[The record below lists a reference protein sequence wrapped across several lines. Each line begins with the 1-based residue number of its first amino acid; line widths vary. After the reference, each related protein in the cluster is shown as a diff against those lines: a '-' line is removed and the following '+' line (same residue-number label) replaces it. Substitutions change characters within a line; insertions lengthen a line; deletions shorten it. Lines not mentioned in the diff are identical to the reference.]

1 MFGKASTFEPAK
13 GVVMILE
20 AICNSTLLQSKKEGA
35 QGARVPHAVYSSL
48 GKSVHVPAHAVYSA
62 PQAFCS
68 SRSTAAN
75 GNTAREENGNLRATQ
90 PQALR
95 AAKSQALQA
104 AKPQA
109 QQVARPTS
117 AYAAT
122 FKRIEKK
129 YCLTAEQYEKL
140 LPHIQSNM
148 QPDEYPQTVV
158 SSLYFDTPEN
168 ELISRSLEKPL
179 YKEKLR
185 VRSYGTLQP
194 NGSVLPVS
202 DQVFV
207 ELKKKYKGVVYK
219 RRLAL
224 PKEEA
229 RMFLCGKA
237 KAGVS
242 VLPKGASFQERQVAR
257 EISAFLRRY
266 SRVAPTMITQC
277 VRTAYKQP
285 AGGALRIT
293 FDAQL
298 RAGHPAGDPF
308 LFCMDD
314 SKMNLMRKGQILMEI
329 KCAGGM
335 PLWLVNA
342 LSQNQIYPQS
352 FSKYGTAY
360 EKERKNA

>member
-48 GKSVHVPAHAVYSA
+48 EKSVHMPAHAVYSA
-62 PQAFCS
+62 SHSFCG

-75 GNTAREENGNLRATQ
+75 GNTAREENENLRATHSQVSRATQ
-90 PQALR
+90 PQAQR
-95 AAKSQALQA
+95 AT
-104 AKPQA
+104 
-109 QQVARPTS
+109 RPTS

-140 LPHIQSNM
+140 LPCIQNNM

-158 SSLYFDTPEN
+158 SSLYFDTPDG

-194 NGSVLPVS
+194 NGSILPVS

-224 PKEEA
+224 PKEQA
-229 RMFLCGKA
+229 RVFLCGKG
-237 KAGVS
+237 KAGS
-242 VLPKGASFQERQVAR
+242 APLPKAASFQERQVAR

-266 SRVAPTMITQC
+266 SKVVPTMITQC

-285 AGGALRIT
+285 AGGELRIT

-298 RAGHPAGDPF
+298 RAGHPTGDPF

-314 SKMNLMRKGQILMEI
+314 SKMNLMRKGQVLMEI